1 MQITRGTTDNSRNE
15 ILQKIRNI
23 KQSQSYTVIDIG
35 GIVNGW
41 TNEIADLVVDKNA
54 IDSEKSMQLDICV
67 YPEWDKLI
75 NHVLKNGK
83 YDYAICTHT
92 LEDVYDPFIALEML
106 PKIAKAGIITM
117 PSLQAELSKVESND
131 WIGFIHHRW
140 MFDVINGEMLIIPKL
155 EFLSSIVKNLVKFN
169 PALAEIRYEWV
180 DEIPYQIF
188 MNNYLG
194 PDANTVISEYKKLI
208 NKFITKQL

>member
-92 LEDVYDPFIALEML
+92 LEDVYNPFDLIKLM
-106 PKIAKAGIITM
+106 PSIAKSGIISM
-117 PSLQAELSKVESND
+117 PSANTELSPVENMNWFEKMID
-131 WIGFIHHRW
+131 NHLYFCIFMLFILPIGFDIGF
-140 MFDVINGEMLIIPKL
+140 MIGMML
-155 EFLSSIVKNLVKFN
+155 
-169 PALAEIRYEWV
+169 
-180 DEIPYQIF
+180 
-188 MNNYLG
+188 
-194 PDANTVISEYKKLI
+194 
-208 NKFITKQL
+208 